1 MGGLFGLGK
10 DKKAA
15 KGGSDRRPLPDQGA
29 AGDVQSTRKS
39 RKVIAAKP
47 TGAPRAPGRPA
58 SRSGDPA
65 PVELGPTGAHVEAPP
80 AIDMPLELGDAPV
93 SRPATGPV
101 AVSAAPA
108 PVFAGTIA
116 SGSRNGPSRTG
127 DAVLIEFLQSKAN
140 PPLLTPEQAAQ
151 AKGLAEAENIA
162 FDSACVRLAFFTEDQ
177 LVTVL
182 TQECWV
188 PHLKVDK
195 YEIRKKALDTVTR
208 DDAVH
213 YGVFPVDK
221 LGSLLTLAMV
231 NPLDSEAIRALEHKT
246 GLDIKKVVATRS
258 EISQGIEKY
267 YSGNVQVKDTSRSF
281 VQDVEPR
288 SVTQMMSKV
297 GPSAGPGAAPLLPIP
312 AVPPPTASA
321 PATESI
327 VADIQDID
335 DLLGA
340 EISPAI
346 VEPIMAEPMT
356 LDDEPAIT
364 PAARGP
370 RPEPAL
376 ELEPTAG
383 TDTEAIQA
391 PAPVDTSALVPNR
404 PVAPPAPALAPLP
417 TIAPV
422 AKPAPAPAVAPA
434 AGANRPA
441 GATSRFQAGSAA
453 GSAAAAL
460 VQVTEDEFRYA
471 ISHGRSRLFERWV
484 ALQTRNRI
492 INGQPVERELE
503 PVLAGLFEHGRRA

>member
-29 AGDVQSTRKS
+29 VGDVQSTRKS
-39 RKVIAAKP
+39 RKVIAARP
-47 TGAPRAPGRPA
+47 GAAAGARPAGRPA
-58 SRSGDPA
+58 GRAGDPA
-65 PVELGPTGAHVEAPP
+65 PVELGPTGAAAEAPP
-80 AIDMPLELGDAPV
+80 AIDLPLELGDAPA
-93 SRPATGPV
+93 SRPKSGPIT
-101 AVSAAPA
+101 VSAAPA
-108 PVFAGTIA
+108 PVFTGSIA

-127 DAVLIEFLQSKAN
+127 DGVLIEFLQSKAN
-140 PPLLTPEQAAQ
+140 PPLLTTEQAAQ
-151 AKGLAEAENIA
+151 AKSLADAENIA
-162 FDSACVRLAFFTEDQ
+162 IDAACVRLAFFTEDQ

-231 NPLDSEAIRALEHKT
+231 NPLDAEAIRALEHKT

-267 YSGNVQVKDTSRSF
+267 YSGNVQARDTSRSF

-297 GPSAGPGAAPLLPIP
+297 GPSTGAAAPILPPPATPAPLPAIP
-312 AVPPPTASA
+312 AGDA
-321 PATESI
+321 I
-327 VADIQDID
+327 IADIQDID

-346 VEPIMAEPMT
+346 VEPIAAEQMT
-356 LDDEPAIT
+356 LDDEPVI
-364 PAARGP
+364 AAPRGP
-370 RPEPAL
+370 RSGPVL

-391 PAPVDTSALVPNR
+391 PAPADTSALVPNR
-404 PVAPPAPALAPLP
+404 PAAPPAA
-417 TIAPV
+417 APV
-422 AKPAPAPAVAPA
+422 VAPA
-434 AGANRPA
+434 ASRPMAPAPGATRPA
-441 GATSRFQAGSAA
+441 GATSRFQAGSA
-453 GSAAAAL
+453 GSNAAAAL